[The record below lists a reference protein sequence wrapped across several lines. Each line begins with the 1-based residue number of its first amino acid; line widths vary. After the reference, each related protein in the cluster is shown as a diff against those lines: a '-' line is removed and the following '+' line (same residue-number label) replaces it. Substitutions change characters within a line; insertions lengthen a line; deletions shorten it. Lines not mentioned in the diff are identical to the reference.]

1 MLSDKKPVSPS
12 WLEILWIDDYNYE
25 AIINMVLYTFR
36 PDEVQFDESN
46 KLPNAEVYL
55 KDVVDASLSES
66 MSAGWSKY
74 AKGVSNDWTLDYDE
88 FAIVIKGI
96 FTIYSEGKA
105 TTLKA
110 GDFCFIPRGTSV
122 TYQAEEA
129 SLVMYVT
136 YPHWKE
142 AAKKAGHL

>member
-1 MLSDKKPVSPS
+1 MVRFNMIKKQ
-12 WLEILWIDDYNYE
+12 
-25 AIINMVLYTFR
+25 AINMILHTFR
-36 PDEVQFDESN
+36 SEEVQFDESS
-46 KLPNAEVYL
+46 KLPNVEVYL
-55 KDVVDASLSES
+55 KDAVDASLSES

-88 FAIVIKGI
+88 FAIVINGI
-96 FTIYSEGKA
+96 FTIYSEDKA
-105 TTLKA
+105 TTLRA

-122 TYQAEEA
+122 TYRAEEA

-142 AAKKAGHL
+142 AAKKAGRL

>member
-12 WLEILWIDDYNYE
+12 WLEILWIDDYKYE

-55 KDVVDASLSES
+55 KDAVDASLSEN

-122 TYQAEEA
+122 TYRAEEA

>member
-1 MLSDKKPVSPS
+1 M
-12 WLEILWIDDYNYE
+12 I
-25 AIINMVLYTFR
+25 LYTFR
-36 PDEVQFDESN
+36 SEEVQFDESN
-46 KLPNAEVYL
+46 KLPNVEVYL
-55 KDVVDASLSES
+55 KDAVDASLSGS

-88 FAIVIKGI
+88 FAIVISGI

-105 TTLKA
+105 TTLRA

-122 TYQAEEA
+122 TYRADDA

-136 YPHWKE
+136 YPHWRE
-142 AAKKAGHL
+142 AAKRARRL